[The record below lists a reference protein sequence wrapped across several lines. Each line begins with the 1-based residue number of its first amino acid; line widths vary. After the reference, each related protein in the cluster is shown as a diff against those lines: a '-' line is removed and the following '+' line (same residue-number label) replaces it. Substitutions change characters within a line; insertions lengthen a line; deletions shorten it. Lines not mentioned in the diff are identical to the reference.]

1 MVEIR
6 QDPEKISEISWSP
19 NVSGE
24 FPVDILVGTES
35 ERGIVAELASCITSM
50 EATIDEIQ
58 YKEKTPLSS
67 DIQITIGVKNRLHL
81 ANIMRRIRGFRS
93 VERVMRAR
101 N

>member
-1 MVEIR
+1 MEIR
-6 QDPEKISEISWSP
+6 EDPEKISEISWSP

-24 FPVDILVGTES
+24 FPVDMLVSAES
-35 ERGIVAELASCITSM
+35 ERGIVAELASCVTSM

-67 DIQITIGVKNRLHL
+67 DIQLTISVKNRLHL

-93 VERVMRAR
+93 VERVTRER